1 VFIGLGLEKARF
13 LQGSNIVMVMMMMMI
28 LMTTRKTTMKTSC
41 LHSHMPTDFRT
52 TTPFVGWL
60 STVPSQWQESP
71 KHDTKHPHDHK
82 ATVLQTF
89 ASLKLPLATLPAKS
103 YVSERVTRQNSQP

>member
-1 VFIGLGLEKARF
+1 VKFTVFIGLGIKTAHF
-13 LQGSNIVMVMMMMMI
+13 LQGPNIMSVVMVVMMMMMI

-41 LHSHMPTDFRT
+41 LHNHTPTDCGT
-52 TTPFVGWL
+52 TTPFAGWL

-71 KHDTKHPHDHK
+71 KQYTKHAHDHK

-89 ASLKLPLATLPAKS
+89 ASSTLPLATLPAKS
-103 YVSERVTRQNSQP
+103 YVS

>member
-1 VFIGLGLEKARF
+1 
-13 LQGSNIVMVMMMMMI
+13 MMRMMILMMMMILMIMMMMILMMMI

-41 LHSHMPTDFRT
+41 LHSHTPTDCGT
-52 TTPFVGWL
+52 TTSFVGWL

-89 ASLKLPLATLPAKS
+89 ASSTLPLATLPAKS
-103 YVSERVTRQNSQP
+103 YVSERVTKQNSQQ

>member
-1 VFIGLGLEKARF
+1 VKLTAFIGLGLETARF
-13 LQGSNIVMVMMMMMI
+13 LQGFNIVMVVMMMMVMMMI
-28 LMTTRKTTMKTSC
+28 LMTMKTSC
-41 LHSHMPTDFRT
+41 LHSHTPTDCGT
-52 TTPFVGWL
+52 TNPFVGWL

-103 YVSERVTRQNSQP
+103 